1 MLVAVY
7 YVLSSYLSV
16 NLAGIRITLDVLPV
30 AVAAALYGPVNGMI
44 VGFVGNYR
52 LELDGGV
59 LEPTLRGEYHWS
71 LRRSGVANLGY
82 ATGMA
87 DMPYQVMLSAFDDH
101 RTVGAIGLRWTTEN
115 RWIFS
120 LDLERLFSASGDS
133 TAIRVGGTGSF

>member
-1 MLVAVY
+1 M
-7 YVLSSYLSV
+7 
-16 NLAGIRITLDVLPV
+16 
-30 AVAAALYGPVNGMI
+30 
-44 VGFVGNYR
+44 
-52 LELDGGV
+52 
-59 LEPTLRGEYHWS
+59 EPTLRGEYHWS